1 MSDLS
6 DASDGSLVIG
16 SSPPRSRRVI
26 SLLREYWEFLKTE
39 KKRWM
44 VVLVVL
50 LLLVGALVTFTSSAV
65 APFIY
70 AMF

>member
-1 MSDLS
+1 MFS
-6 DASDGSLVIG
+6 I
-16 SSPPRSRRVI
+16 
-26 SLLREYWEFLKTE
+26 LREYWEFLKTE

-70 AMF
+70 TLF

>member
-1 MSDLS
+1 MF
-6 DASDGSLVIG
+6 SLIK
-16 SSPPRSRRVI
+16 
-26 SLLREYWEFLKTE
+26 EYWEFLKTE

-50 LLLVGALVTFTSSAV
+50 LLLVGVLVTFSSSAV

-70 AMF
+70 ALF

>member
-1 MSDLS
+1 VF
-6 DASDGSLVIG
+6 SLIK
-16 SSPPRSRRVI
+16 
-26 SLLREYWEFLKTE
+26 EYWEFLKTE

-50 LLLVGALVTFTSSAV
+50 LLLMGVLVTFSSSAV

-70 AMF
+70 ALF

>member
-1 MSDLS
+1 MF
-6 DASDGSLVIG
+6 SLIK
-16 SSPPRSRRVI
+16 
-26 SLLREYWEFLKTE
+26 EYWEFLKTE

-50 LLLVGALVTFTSSAV
+50 LLLVGLLVTFTSSAV

-70 AMF
+70 ALF